1 MAGEL
6 AVAVAVIAGQ
16 EGDRV
21 LVSVPV
27 AGFPAGFRL
36 RAGERVALATD
47 AADLVARPLV
57 RTRVV
62 GLGEAAA
69 ADLAVQEATARSE
82 VPASDRAPVGSQV
95 VFETDSGGGPGQTVA
110 IRTPR

>member
-6 AVAVAVIAGQ
+6 AVAIAVVAGQ
-16 EGDRV
+16 DGDRV

-27 AGFPAGFRL
+27 AGLPAGFRL
-36 RAGERVALATD
+36 RAGEKVALATT

-57 RTRVV
+57 RTRVI
-62 GLGEAAA
+62 GAQEAAA
-69 ADLAVQEATARSE
+69 ADLGVQEATARSD
-82 VPASDRAPVGSQV
+82 VPANDLAPAGSQV
-95 VFETDSGGGPGQTVA
+95 VFEVDSGTGRGQTVA